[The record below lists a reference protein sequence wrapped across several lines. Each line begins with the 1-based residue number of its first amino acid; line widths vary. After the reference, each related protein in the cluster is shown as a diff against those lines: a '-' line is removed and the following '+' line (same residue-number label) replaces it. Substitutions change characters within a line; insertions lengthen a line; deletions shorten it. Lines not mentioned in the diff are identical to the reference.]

1 MNITLSKLPAT
12 ILKELKGEAKK
23 LDIEISSENPEK
35 TEQLLSEAELF
46 KAASPPENQFHYA
59 LIPMISR

>member
-46 KAASPPENQFHYA
+46 KAASPPENHAF
-59 LIPMISR
+59 PSNR